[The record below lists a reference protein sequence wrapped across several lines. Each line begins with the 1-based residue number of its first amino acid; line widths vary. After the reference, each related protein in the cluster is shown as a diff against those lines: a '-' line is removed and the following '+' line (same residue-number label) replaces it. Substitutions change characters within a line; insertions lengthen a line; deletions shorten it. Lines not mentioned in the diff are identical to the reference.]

1 MDDTVKS
8 EVDALR
14 ADFKQIKDDLKGL
27 TAAISQLAAK
37 QGAEAVDELKQ
48 KRDKV
53 EAQLRHAAG
62 EAKATFGDARTTLE
76 EHVREKPLNTLLL
89 AFTVGLVLGK
99 GLGR

>member
-1 MDDTVKS
+1 MDETVKS

-14 ADFKQIKDDLKGL
+14 ADFKQIKEDLKGL

-37 QGAEAVDELKQ
+37 QGAEAVDELKLR
-48 KRDKV
+48 RDKV
-53 EAQLRHAAG
+53 EAHLRQAAG
-62 EAKATFGDARTTLE
+62 DAKTTLE

-89 AFTVGLVLGK
+89 AFMVGLVLGR

>member
-1 MDDTVKS
+1 MEESVKS

-14 ADFKQIKDDLKGL
+14 ADFKQIKEDLKGL
-27 TAAISQLAAK
+27 TAAIKQLAAK
-37 QGAEAVDELKQ
+37 QGSEAVDELKQ

-62 EAKATFGDARTTLE
+62 EAKTTLE
-76 EHVREKPLNTLLL
+76 EHVREKPINTLLL
-89 AFTVGLVLGK
+89 AFAVGLVLGK

>member
-14 ADFKQIKDDLKGL
+14 TDFKQIKEDLKGL
-27 TAAISQLAAK
+27 TAAIKQLAAK
-37 QGAEAVDELKQ
+37 QGAEAVDELKL

-53 EAQLRHAAG
+53 EAQLRQTAG
-62 EAKATFGDARTTLE
+62 EYKTTLE
-76 EHVREKPLNTLLL
+76 DHVREKPLNTLLL
-89 AFTVGLVLGK
+89 AFAVGLVLGK

>member
-1 MDDTVKS
+1 MAETVKS

-14 ADFKQIKDDLKGL
+14 ADFKQIKEDLKGL

-37 QGAEAVDELKQ
+37 QGSEAVDELKQ

-53 EAQLRHAAG
+53 EAQLRQAAG
-62 EAKATFGDARTTLE
+62 EAKTTLE
-76 EHVREKPLNTLLL
+76 EHVRDKPLNTLLL
-89 AFTVGLVLGK
+89 AFVVGLVLGK

>member
-1 MDDTVKS
+1 MEESVKS

-14 ADFKQIKDDLKGL
+14 ADFKQIKEDLKGL

-53 EAQLRHAAG
+53 EAQLRQAAG
-62 EAKATFGDARTTLE
+62 EAKTTLE

-89 AFTVGLVLGK
+89 AFAVGLVLGK

>member
-1 MDDTVKS
+1 MDETVKS

-27 TAAISQLAAK
+27 TSAISALAAK
-37 QGAEAVDELKQ
+37 QGAEAVGELKV

-62 EAKATFGDARTTLE
+62 EARSTLE
-76 EHVREKPLNTLLL
+76 EQVREKPLNTLLL
-89 AFTVGLVLGK
+89 AFAIGLVLGK
-99 GLGR
+99 GFGR

>member
-1 MDDTVKS
+1 MEESVKS

-14 ADFKQIKDDLKGL
+14 ADFKQIKEDLKGL

-37 QGAEAVDELKQ
+37 QGSEAVEELKQ

-62 EAKATFGDARTTLE
+62 EAKTTIE

-89 AFTVGLVLGK
+89 AFAVGLVLGK

>member
-1 MDDTVKS
+1 MDETVKS

-14 ADFKQIKDDLKGL
+14 ADFKQIKEDLKGL

-53 EAQLRHAAG
+53 EAQLRQAAG
-62 EAKATFGDARTTLE
+62 EARTTLE

-99 GLGR
+99 GFGR

>member
-1 MDDTVKS
+1 MDETVKS

-14 ADFKQIKDDLKGL
+14 ADFKQIKEDLKGL

-37 QGAEAVDELKQ
+37 QGSEAVEELKQ

-53 EAQLRHAAG
+53 EAQLRQAAG
-62 EAKATFGDARTTLE
+62 EAKTTLE

-89 AFTVGLVLGK
+89 AFAVGLVLGK

>member
-53 EAQLRHAAG
+53 EAQLRQAAG
-62 EAKATFGDARTTLE
+62 EARTTLE

-89 AFTVGLVLGK
+89 AFAVGLVLGK

>member
-1 MDDTVKS
+1 MDETVKS

-14 ADFKQIKDDLKGL
+14 TDFKQIKEDLKGL

-48 KRDKV
+48 KRDKI
-53 EAQLRHAAG
+53 EAQLRQTAG
-62 EAKATFGDARTTLE
+62 EAKTTLE